1 MRSIL
6 AVILVSMNLQ
16 GCALLAWNAIK
27 PIEIEKKAVART
39 PLNLP
44 DPTPIKPA
52 VPRWI
57 IITPENQARVFEE
70 LRAANAD
77 QVLFALTD
85 DGYEE
90 LAIDFAVTR
99 NFLSQQRWF
108 WDYNQVC
115 PICCLAHWHYIYCC
129 ACQVCRLDS

>member
-90 LAIDFAVTR
+90 LAIDFAATR
-99 NFLSQQRWF
+99 NFLSQQREMLKK
-108 WDYNQVC
+108 YREYYEPKEANKK
-115 PICCLAHWHYIYCC
+115 
-129 ACQVCRLDS
+129 

>member
-1 MRSIL
+1 MV

-39 PLNLP
+39 PLNLA

-57 IITPENQARVFEE
+57 IVTPENQARVFEE

-99 NFLSQQRWF
+99 NFLSQQREMLKKYREYYEPKEA
-108 WDYNQVC
+108 DKK
-115 PICCLAHWHYIYCC
+115 
-129 ACQVCRLDS
+129 

>member
-1 MRSIL
+1 
-6 AVILVSMNLQ
+6 MNLQ

-90 LAIDFAVTR
+90 LAIFCCDTQF
-99 NFLSQQRWF
+99 
-108 WDYNQVC
+108 
-115 PICCLAHWHYIYCC
+115 PITAARDAEKVSRIL
-129 ACQVCRLDS
+129 

>member
-1 MRSIL
+1 MRSIV
-6 AVILVSMNLQ
+6 AIIIVAMNLQ
-16 GCALLAWNAIK
+16 GCALLAWNAVK

-90 LAIDFAVTR
+90 LAIDFAATR
-99 NFLSQQRWF
+99 NFLSQQREMLKK
-108 WDYNQVC
+108 YREYYEPAAQEKK
-115 PICCLAHWHYIYCC
+115 
-129 ACQVCRLDS
+129 